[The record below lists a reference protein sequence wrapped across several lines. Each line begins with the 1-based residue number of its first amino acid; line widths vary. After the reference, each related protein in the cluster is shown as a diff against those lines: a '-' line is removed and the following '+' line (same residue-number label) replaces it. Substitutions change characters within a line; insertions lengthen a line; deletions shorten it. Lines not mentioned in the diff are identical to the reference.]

1 MHVAVA
7 VAVATFLPCPQM
19 RSESWIPSFPLK
31 WGWEGGFGDNF
42 FSAQKVRGQV
52 ELEGAHWVSVI
63 ILSLT
68 AAPLGLKRP

>member
-1 MHVAVA
+1 MHVA

-19 RSESWIPSFPLK
+19 RWSWLSFLPLK
-31 WGWEGGFGDNF
+31 VGLGRWFGDNF

-52 ELEGAHWVSVI
+52 ELEATGLCGS

-68 AAPLGLKRP
+68 AAPWA